1 MTNEFNTYIQKLKHY
16 KELYLIDEESYGDSN
31 YKELRE
37 MRTTLND
44 FIHYVE
50 LVSNPRPS
58 QQGNWCDP
66 FFVGDDLIKN
76 K

>member
-44 FIHYVE
+44 FIQYVE
-50 LVSNPRPS
+50 LVSTTKPTP
-58 QQGNWCDP
+58 QGNWCDP
-66 FFVGDDLIKN
+66 FFIKE
-76 K
+76 

>member
-1 MTNEFNTYIQKLKHY
+1 MANEFDIYIQKLKHY

-37 MRTTLND
+37 MRTTLNN
-44 FIHYVE
+44 FIQYVE
-50 LVSNPRPS
+50 LVSTSKPP

-66 FFVGDDLIKN
+66 FFIKE
-76 K
+76 